1 MTNAD
6 YEKAFGA
13 SDVTSEA
20 MQSARQNWLQLYYN
34 TVATKTSDPCQRIA
48 YTVVQ
53 KLVRSIFAEYG
64 ADCDS
69 EFYRGV
75 LRALDGVRSPAV
87 QQTLIAGECCLKPVP
102 KSGGFDFAIL
112 PRQNL
117 LVFGRDPAGNLT
129 DVGTVERS
137 TDGKWNYSLLERR
150 RVENGQLVIT
160 NRLYRTKDERLGE
173 QVALTEQPR
182 YEALP
187 ERFVYPI
194 DGVGLVRLHTPMLGC
209 VDSSRE
215 GVSVYAAAAELIERI
230 NENEAQLRGEFQR
243 GESRIITSRDLLD
256 GSDQLTEHLFIG
268 LDEDP
273 ERVGFHIF
281 APELREQSFLARK
294 KEYLRNVESVVGLQ
308 RGMLSDVNLQQRT
321 ATEISASGGEF
332 NLTVMDFQRMWES
345 AVKET
350 MALCAQLG
358 RLYGIT
364 TEDAPEVQFRWGN
377 GVLFD

>member
-1 MTNAD
+1 MTNTD

-13 SDVTSEA
+13 VDVTSEA
-20 MQSARQNWLQLYYN
+20 MRSARQNWLQLYYN
-34 TVATKTSDPCQRIA
+34 TAATKEKDPCQRIA

-53 KLVRSIFAEYG
+53 KLVRSVFAEYG
-64 ADCDS
+64 AGCDS
-69 EFYRGV
+69 AFYQGV
-75 LRALDGVRSPAV
+75 LQALDGVRSPAV
-87 QQTLIAGECCLKPVP
+87 QQALIAGECCLKPVP
-102 KSGGFDFAIL
+102 KQGGFDFAIV

-117 LVFGRDPAGNLT
+117 LVFGRDAAGNLT
-129 DVGTVERS
+129 DVGTVEKS
-137 TDGKWNYSLLERR
+137 VSNKWNYSLLERR
-150 RVENGQLVIT
+150 SVVDGQLVIT

-173 QVALTEQPR
+173 QVTLCEHPLYAD
-182 YEALP
+182 LP
-187 ERFVYPI
+187 EKFTYPI
-194 DGVGLVRLHTPMLGC
+194 DGVGLVRLHAPMLNC
-209 VDSSRE
+209 VDGSQE
-215 GVSVYAAAAELIERI
+215 GVSVYAAAADLLERI

-281 APELREQSFLARK
+281 APQLREQSFLARK
-294 KEYLRNVESVVGLQ
+294 MEYLRNVESVVGLQ

-332 NLTVMDFQRMWES
+332 NLTVMDFQRMWET
-345 AVKET
+345 AVRAALT
-350 MALCAQLG
+350 LCAQLG
-358 RLYGIT
+358 KLYGIT
-364 TEDAPEVQFRWGN
+364 SENAPQVQFQWGN

>member
-1 MTNAD
+1 MTNTD

-13 SDVTSEA
+13 QDVTSQA
-20 MQSARQNWLQLYYN
+20 MQTARQNWLQLYYN
-34 TVATKTSDPCQRIA
+34 TTATKEKDPCQRIA

-69 EFYRGV
+69 PFYKGV
-75 LRALDGVRSPAV
+75 LQALDMVRSQAV
-87 QQTLIAGECCLKPVP
+87 QQALIAGECCLKPVP
-102 KSGGFDFAIL
+102 RAGGFDFAIL

-117 LVFGRDPAGNLT
+117 LVFSRDPAGNLT
-129 DVGTVERS
+129 DVGTVEKS

-150 RVENGQLVIT
+150 KVENGQLVIT

-173 QVALTEQPR
+173 QVALTE
-182 YEALP
+182 LP
-187 ERFVYPI
+187 LYASLPTEFSYPVA
-194 DGVGLVRLHTPMLGC
+194 GVGLVRLYAPMLNC
-209 VDSSRE
+209 VDGSRE

-256 GSDQLTEHLFIG
+256 GADQLTEHLFIG

-281 APELREQSFLARK
+281 APQLREQSFLARK
-294 KEYLRNVESVVGLQ
+294 MEYLRNVESVVGLQ

-332 NLTVMDFQRMWES
+332 NLTVMDFQRMWEQT
-345 AVKET
+345 VVET
-350 MALCAQLG
+350 LGLCAQLG
-358 RLYGIT
+358 KLYGLT
-364 TEDAPEVQFRWGN
+364 AEPAPAVAFHWGN